1 MPLPMQFELERQGP
15 GQMIVLPGPPFAAAF
30 PGQGLASR
38 PFSEIP
44 AASALGGR
52 GQGTGTVVLRI
63 LPGANLKN
71 SQGSNDHASDDRV
84 ESLGAGPLA
93 ASRALPGPLGSLI
106 IPLILS

>member
-44 AASALGGR
+44 AASALGGG
-52 GQGTGTVVLRI
+52 GQGTGTVVR
-63 LPGANLKN
+63 
-71 SQGSNDHASDDRV
+71 
-84 ESLGAGPLA
+84 
-93 ASRALPGPLGSLI
+93 RALGPT
-106 IPLILS
+106 

>member
-1 MPLPMQFELERQGP
+1 MQLPMQYELQRQGP
-15 GQMIVLPGPPFAAAF
+15 GQMIVLPGPPFAAAA

-71 SQGSNDHASDDRV
+71 SQGSNV